1 MDIKFHCSESG
12 NFKNENQSVRA
23 FTYKD
28 YYIDSHNHD
37 FYEMNIVLGGT
48 GTHRIRDSSFAVK
61 RGDVFVIPPMSPHA
75 YDTTDRLE
83 VYHVLLKKDF
93 VKENENEAK
102 AMPGYLQF
110 MELAPFLR
118 QNGVESMF
126 LRLTPM
132 QTNEILRELKSIED
146 GGELDK
152 SGLAAIANHTA
163 WRVIYYL
170 SYLLDEQNK
179 REGSDAVESK
189 YRRQILDT
197 LEYISL
203 NFSKKITV
211 ESLATKVYLSRSTFL
226 RNFRL
231 VCGCSPTE
239 YLVRYRV
246 KKALELL
253 ESGNM
258 SKTEVA
264 HLTGFY
270 DLSHMERCIKNQKTD
285 SS

>member
-1 MDIKFHCSESG
+1 MDIKFHCSESS

-28 YYIDSHNHD
+28 YYIDLHSHD

-48 GTHRIRDSSFAVK
+48 GIHHIKDSSFAVE
-61 RGDVFVIPPMSPHA
+61 RGDVFVIPPTTPHA
-75 YDTTDRLE
+75 YDTSDRLE

-93 VKENENEAK
+93 IKKNEVEARGV
-102 AMPGYLQF
+102 PGYLQF

-118 QNGVESMF
+118 QSGTESMF
-126 LRLTPM
+126 LKLTAK
-132 QTNEILRELKSIED
+132 QTDEILQELKSIED
-146 GGELDK
+146 GGEFDK
-152 SGLAAIANHTA
+152 SDLCAIANHTA
-163 WRVIYYL
+163 WRVIYRL
-170 SYLLDEQNK
+170 SYLLDGQN
-179 REGSDAVESK
+179 RSEPTGVESK
-189 YRRQILDT
+189 YRRQMLDT
-197 LEYISL
+197 LEYINL
-203 NFSKKITV
+203 NLSKRITV
-211 ESLATKVYLSRSTFL
+211 ESLAAMVYLSRSTFL

-270 DLSHMERCIKNQKTD
+270 DLSHMERCIKNQKNGQ
-285 SS
+285 

>member
-1 MDIKFHCSESG
+1 MDIKFHCSESS
-12 NFKNENQSVRA
+12 NFKKENQCVRA

-28 YYIDSHNHD
+28 YYIDLHSHD
-37 FYEMNIVLGGT
+37 FYEMNIVLSGT
-48 GTHRIRDSSFAVK
+48 GIHRIKGSSFAVE
-61 RGDVFVIPPMSPHA
+61 RGDVFVIPPMTSHA

-83 VYHVLLKKDF
+83 VYHVLLKKNF
-93 VKENENEAK
+93 IRGNESESK
-102 AMPGYLQF
+102 AVPGYLQF

-126 LRLTPM
+126 LRLTPV
-132 QTNEILRELKSIED
+132 QTSDILRELRTIED

-152 SGLAAIANHTA
+152 IGSSAISNHTA

-170 SYLLDEQNK
+170 SYLLDKQNK
-179 REGSDAVESK
+179 REMTGVESK

-211 ESLATKVYLSRSTFL
+211 ESLASGVYLSRSTFL
-226 RNFRL
+226 RNFSL

-239 YLVRYRV
+239 YLMRYRV
-246 KKALELL
+246 KKALEFL
-253 ESGNM
+253 ESGSL

-270 DLSHMERCIKNQKTD
+270 DLSHMERSIKNQKNGQ
-285 SS
+285 

>member
-1 MDIKFHCSESG
+1 MDIKFHCSESS
-12 NFKNENQSVRA
+12 NFKNENQCVRA

-48 GTHRIRDSSFAVK
+48 GIHHIRDSSFAVE

-93 VKENENEAK
+93 IKENDDEARTV
-102 AMPGYLQF
+102 PGYLQF

-132 QTNEILRELKSIED
+132 QTTEILRELRSIED
-146 GGELDK
+146 GGEFDK
-152 SGLAAIANHTA
+152 VGLSVIANHTA

-170 SYLLDEQNK
+170 SYLLNEQNK
-179 REGSDAVESK
+179 REVAGVESK

-203 NFSKKITV
+203 NFSKRITV
-211 ESLATKVYLSRSTFL
+211 ESLAAHVYLSRSTFL

-239 YLVRYRV
+239 YLVGYRV
-246 KKALELL
+246 KRALEML
-253 ESGNM
+253 ESGSM

-264 HLTGFY
+264 HLSGFY
-270 DLSHMERCIKNQKTD
+270 DLSHMERSIKKQKNGQ
-285 SS
+285 